1 MRKPDRLPRIP
12 GRVRL
17 LLSGSPL
24 LLASCLYSF
33 TGGGLPPGIR
43 TVAVL
48 PFDNLTPEPTLT
60 SEITKAV
67 REAVESRLG
76 LRAAGEDQADALVKG
91 SISRYDPDL
100 PLSFTGQGA
109 DNRVE
114 VTKRMV
120 QITVTV
126 QIFDQKQN
134 KVLWERQG
142 ITVQGEYDP
151 NREADGRKKALG
163 KLINDIVDG
172 AQSQW

>member
-1 MRKPDRLPRIP
+1 MRRTP
-12 GRVRL
+12 GFVL
-17 LLSGSPL
+17 FLLS
-24 LLASCLYSF
+24 ASAFGLGGCLYSF
-33 TGGGLPPGIR
+33 TGGGLPAGIR

-60 SEITKAV
+60 QEITRAV

-76 LRAAGEDQADALVKG
+76 LRAAGEEQADAIVKG
-91 SISRYDPDL
+91 SISRYDPDV
-100 PLSFTGQGA
+100 PIAFTGQTT
-109 DNRVE
+109 DNQTT

-120 QITVTV
+120 QITLSV

-142 ITVQGEYDP
+142 LTVQGEYDP
-151 NREADGRKKALG
+151 NQEAKGRKVALE